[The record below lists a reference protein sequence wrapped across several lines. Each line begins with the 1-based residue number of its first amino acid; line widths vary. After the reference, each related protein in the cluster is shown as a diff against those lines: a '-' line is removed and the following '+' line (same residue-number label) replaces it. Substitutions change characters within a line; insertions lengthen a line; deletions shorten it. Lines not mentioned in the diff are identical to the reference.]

1 MASKKRQSP
10 SHKSIDKE
18 GRTTLK
24 DLLSAET
31 LGKLKEQSEKMNQ
44 DALQLKEEKR
54 KKEEE
59 AHKAQQKRNEN
70 DFAYLLEHSKLDM
83 RKD

>member
-1 MASKKRQSP
+1 VSAKKRQSQT
-10 SHKSIDKE
+10 KKTDANDGK
-18 GRTTLK
+18 TTLK

-31 LGKLKEQSEKMNQ
+31 IVKLKEQSERMSEE
-44 DALQLKEEKR
+44 AMQLVKEQR

-59 AHKAQQKRNEN
+59 ERLAEQKRNEN